1 MPNIYGEKSNTRV
14 QWEKVKNGSLQEK
27 FDWFL
32 QYFGL
37 YALIGVAIVAVLVIW
52 IVIANRP
59 KTPELISG
67 ILLDVSFTDE
77 NKDALLQEF
86 AKELDAD
93 PAKYTV
99 GFSASPFGAADTETQ
114 LYQQEVITT
123 RVAAKE
129 LDLVGS
135 AESLEGYVDKNSIG
149 SSIFFPLEFMLEEET
164 LRKLAASGRTVSIDT
179 SEGKLAY
186 FIDVAGSRFAELSGI
201 SYEHYYLGL
210 VSNAPH
216 PDALEALARLIL
228 E

>member
-1 MPNIYGEKSNTRV
+1 MPNIYGEKSNIRV
-14 QWEKVKNGSLQEK
+14 QWEKVKHGSLQEK

-37 YALIGVAIVAVLVIW
+37 TTLIVVGLVAVAVVW
-52 IVIANRP
+52 IVIATRP
-59 KTPELISG
+59 KTPELVSG

-93 PAKYTV
+93 PSKYTV
-99 GFSASPFGAADTETQ
+99 GFSASPFGQADTETQ

-129 LDLVGS
+129 LDVIGA

-149 SSIFFPLEFMLEEET
+149 SSIFFPLDFLLEEET
-164 LRKLAASGRTVSIDT
+164 LRKLVASGRTVSIDT
-179 SEGKLAY
+179 SEGELDY
-186 FIDVAGSRFAELSGI
+186 FIDVAGSRFAELAGI
-201 SYEHYYLGL
+201 TCEHYYLGL
-210 VSNAPH
+210 VCNAPH
-216 PDALEALARLIL
+216 LDALEALARLIL